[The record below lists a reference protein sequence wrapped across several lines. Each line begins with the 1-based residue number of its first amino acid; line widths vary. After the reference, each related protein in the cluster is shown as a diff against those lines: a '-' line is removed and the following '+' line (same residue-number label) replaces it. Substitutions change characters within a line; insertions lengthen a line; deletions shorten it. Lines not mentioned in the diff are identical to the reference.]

1 MTDHVDVLIVGA
13 GLSGI
18 GAARHLQMQHPQR
31 TFALME
37 ARERLGGTWDL
48 FRYPGIRS
56 DSDMH
61 TLGYSFRPWTASK
74 AIVDGGDIRNYLAE
88 TASEYGIDQ
97 HIRYGTKVLGGNFS
111 TADAKWTI
119 DLEDAATGERSQ
131 ITADFLYGNTG
142 YYKYDQGYTPEFPGR
157 DRFKG
162 EVIHP
167 QFWPEDLDYAGKRV
181 VVIGSGATAV
191 TLVPAMTDK
200 AAHVTMLQR
209 TPTYIMTL
217 PGEDPLATLLDR
229 FLPQSTALSAVRWKN
244 IIRQIFFYNLS
255 QSRPNLVRGLIR
267 KLTAKQLPDGYPVDT
282 HFNPPY
288 NPWDQRLCAVPNG
301 DLFRVLR
308 KGTASIVTDHIETF
322 DETGIQL
329 RSGEHLD
336 ADIIVTATGLDL
348 LLFGGMQLSVDGE
361 VVDMP
366 SRMAYKGSM
375 LEGVP
380 NYAFTIGYTNSSW
393 TLKADMTA
401 DYVGRL
407 LSYMDSHGYRQV
419 VPVGDPSI
427 ERRPLLD
434 FGAGYV
440 QRVAHILP
448 QQGSEFPW
456 TVKQNYLVDR
466 KMFKSE
472 IADGTLAFS
481 SPPRTSQAAAAEA
494 ATA

>member
-267 KLTAKQLPDGYPVDT
+267 KLTAKQLPAGYPVDT

-336 ADIIVTATGLDL
+336 ADIIVTATAWTCC
-348 LLFGGMQLSVDGE
+348 SSAACS
-361 VVDMP
+361 
-366 SRMAYKGSM
+366 SRSMARWSTCRAAW
-375 LEGVP
+375 P
-380 NYAFTIGYTNSSW
+380 TRARCSRACRTTRSRSA
-393 TLKADMTA
+393 TRTA
-401 DYVGRL
+401 RGR
-407 LSYMDSHGYRQV
+407 
-419 VPVGDPSI
+419 
-427 ERRPLLD
+427 
-434 FGAGYV
+434 
-440 QRVAHILP
+440 
-448 QQGSEFPW
+448 
-456 TVKQNYLVDR
+456 
-466 KMFKSE
+466 
-472 IADGTLAFS
+472 
-481 SPPRTSQAAAAEA
+481 
-494 ATA
+494 